1 MEFTVDR
8 SRPPLVIFRVDI
20 PSSPAVI
27 LDESA
32 PAGERLMLLVQPGII
47 AETEAA
53 VVSYLESL

>member
-1 MEFTVDR
+1 MQFTIDR
-8 SRPPLVIFRVDI
+8 SRPPLVIFRVDV

-32 PAGERLMLLVQPGII
+32 PVGERLMVAVEAGII

-53 VVSYLESL
+53 VTAYLESL